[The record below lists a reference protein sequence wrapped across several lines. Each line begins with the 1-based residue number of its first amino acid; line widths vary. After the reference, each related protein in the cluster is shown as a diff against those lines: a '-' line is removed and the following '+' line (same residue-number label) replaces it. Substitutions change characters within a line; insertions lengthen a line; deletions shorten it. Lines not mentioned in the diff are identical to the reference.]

1 MVSLLVQCCF
11 KPCAPKYVSFE
22 NVSYLTGR
30 GEMRTFKMKFDLTF
44 SILLEQLFV
53 SVFFLAV
60 EHVINSVKDLP
71 ISVLSPTFK
80 VTNYNKKYCIS
91 P

>member
-1 MVSLLVQCCF
+1 MVSLLVQCRF

-22 NVSYLTGR
+22 NVSYLTG

-53 SVFFLAV
+53 SIFFSAV
-60 EHVINSVKDLP
+60 EQVINNVKDLP